1 MDAYRVNLLPPKLQ
15 REGIIDFHRLAL
27 VGGITLLL
35 AVALGSYSTFLLNF
49 SSLKNDLEST
59 KQQLV
64 SLTPLVTGVEGIINE
79 RKELEAILEEYNT
92 ILNKRITWSSDLL
105 ADLVE
110 TVPVDLW
117 LVELNVYHK
126 PVEQQAKSITAIPD
140 DAAQGESSKPN
151 VMTVKGFS
159 RTVSS
164 VGVFINKL
172 CLLPYFYEV
181 RLNNL
186 NSESEGIKFEL
197 TAIIRDDI

>member
-64 SLTPLVTGVEGIINE
+64 SLTPLVAGVEGIINE

>member
-64 SLTPLVTGVEGIINE
+64 SLTPLVAGVEGIINE

-186 NSESEGIKFEL
+186 NSESEGIKL
-197 TAIIRDDI
+197 N

>member
-117 LVELNVYHK
+117 LVELNIYHK
-126 PVEQQAKSITAIPD
+126 PVEQQAKSITAAPD